1 MLITIRSRFYRF
13 SISIIFIGTTLHAP
27 ANGDIAQ
34 IPLETVVAVEPNVML
49 FIDNSPS
56 MGSLSTHSDYDPEF
70 PYPHWQISQQT
81 WGEHIP
87 ARDDDYVF
95 LDQLLPGNCPEGFVQ
110 GVKDAQLSCLKLRP
124 SSSGRSQYTRRYLDF
139 LFETFTSGTDLSQ
152 QREDGSWLIPGVSR
166 LDKLKQTAADLA
178 ADLSHTQLC
187 LASFAQ
193 ESTEL
198 AIHQT
203 CTAEH
208 DQIHRLIDAI
218 ELNTHGDSPLGK
230 VYLQIWEYFKGIQ
243 SSDEP
248 GITAS
253 SPVRYRCQGNGIV
266 LFSDGIEA
274 PEFTLYNGSAA
285 SLETAVQY
293 AEQTDLYQ
301 AEVYDDAGRSFG
313 DGRIIHNQ
321 GQITVAEQFAHQ
333 NIVGFFVPEGGTPS
347 TTNGAIFNM
356 VSERIDASRVKA
368 LASQIQSVLRS
379 HSREYHSAAPIVS
392 AIDSSGETI
401 AYRAIFHTTD
411 WTSSIEAYRV
421 ETGSEGNSS
430 INAFWDSDNLLPVHQ
445 QRNIMTITPQAASST
460 SEPSLGP
467 ILFLWNQL
475 QNVEAMIPGINAS
488 VVAWIRGDRYQEL
501 SNGGRYRDRDR
512 VLGDIVHTKA
522 AVLPVIPD
530 QLYPDPDYRGF
541 IDQMAQ
547 TRTHPIIFFG
557 GNDGFL
563 HGFTG
568 SSFNGEEVFALAPW
582 TLLPDLVQL
591 TERGYR
597 HRFFFDG
604 PLTLIDAK
612 LGDDTE
618 QNPWRSIL
626 LATFGA
632 GAKGLIALD
641 VTDPRKFEMRTQQ
654 DLEDIF
660 LWEINPT
667 TSTVLE
673 NSTSPYAAIGHL
685 LSSPSIVRTRNSDLS
700 ETWYAVTGNGIGADS
715 NQSMV
720 YIIDLKSGRLD
731 HSVSLSPGVES
742 GITSVTPVDLDHDS
756 YVDRLYAADLSGKV
770 WRLDWNTDRAQ
781 FENYYHSD
789 GNPVPLFSAT
799 GIAQS
804 TGHDL
809 SQPIVSGFEV
819 GQISGKGYED
829 GVILYFGTG
838 KFYDY
843 GDLVTE
849 NAASKPVNSV
859 YALWDS
865 GSGGNLNRDRL
876 VNHDLIEERSGD
888 TTFRFID
895 GRAPLY
901 TNDGEHGWV
910 LDLRGHYEQ
919 VLHAP
924 KLIHGRIQFTTLE
937 NTERH
942 SDPCTATPNGWT
954 MEADAITGQNPPSPV
969 FDLNLDGELDSQDY
983 TQGDVAPS
991 GIKPGSGSV
1000 SPPAIVQIGEGDNTV
1015 LIRLG
1020 NDADGELWQSSSPV
1034 TIKRQSWRTLE

>member
-1 MLITIRSRFYRF
+1 MLIPNRSRFYRLSF
-13 SISIIFIGTTLHAP
+13 SILLTGASLHAP
-27 ANGDIAQ
+27 VSGDIAQ
-34 IPLETVVAVEPNVML
+34 TPLETVVSAEPNVML

-56 MGSLSTHSDYDPEF
+56 MGSLSTHPDYDPEF

-81 WGEHIP
+81 WGEDFP

-95 LDQLLPGNCPEGFVQ
+95 LDELQPGNCPEEFVQ
-110 GVKDAQLSCLKLRP
+110 GVKEAHSSCLKLRP
-124 SSSGRSQYTRRYLDF
+124 SLSGRSQYTRRYLNF
-139 LFETFTSGTDLSQ
+139 LFETFSSGTDLSQ
-152 QREDGSWLIPGVSR
+152 HRDDGSWLIPGKSR
-166 LDKLKQTAADLA
+166 LDILKQTAADLA
-178 ADLSHTQLC
+178 ANLSHTKLC

-198 AIHQT
+198 EIHQT
-203 CTAEH
+203 CTAEQ
-208 DQIHRLIDAI
+208 DEIHRLIDAI
-218 ELNTHGDSPLGK
+218 ELNTHGASPLGK
-230 VYLQIWEYFKGIQ
+230 VYLQIWEYFKGIP

-248 GITAS
+248 GVTAT
-253 SPVRYRCQGNGIV
+253 SPVRYRCQGNGAV
-266 LFSDGIEA
+266 VFSDGIEA
-274 PEFTLYNGSAA
+274 PEVTLYNGSAA
-285 SLETAVQY
+285 SLETAVQH

-313 DGRIIHNQ
+313 DGIFIQNQ
-321 GQITVAEQFAHQ
+321 EQTTVAEQFTHQ
-333 NIVGFFVPEGGTPS
+333 NIVGFFVSEGGSSS
-347 TTNGAIFNM
+347 TTYGANFNT
-356 VSERIDASRVKA
+356 VSDQIDASQVKT
-368 LASQIQSVLRS
+368 LASRIQSVLRS
-379 HSREYHSAAPIVS
+379 HSQEYHSIAPIVS
-392 AIDSSGETI
+392 AIDASGETI
-401 AYRAIFHTTD
+401 AFRAVFDTTD

-421 ETGSEGNSS
+421 ETASEGNSS
-430 INAFWDSDNLLPVHQ
+430 INAFWDSDSLLPAHQ
-445 QRNIMTITPQAASST
+445 LRNIMTIAPQTALST
-460 SEPSLGP
+460 SESNLGP
-467 ILFLWNQL
+467 VLFQWNQL
-475 QNVEAMIPGINAS
+475 QDIEALIPGINAS
-488 VVAWIRGDRYQEL
+488 IVAWIRGDRYQEI

-522 AVLPVIPD
+522 AVLPVVPD

-547 TRTHPIIFFG
+547 TRIHPIIFFG

-568 SSFNGEEVFALAPW
+568 ASFNGEEVFALAPW
-582 TLLPDLVQL
+582 TLLPDLAQL
-591 TERGYR
+591 AEPDYH

-604 PLTLIDAK
+604 PLTLIDAR

-618 QNPWRSIL
+618 QNPWRSVL

-667 TSTVLE
+667 TSSGLE
-673 NSTSPYAAIGHL
+673 NSTSPYSSIGHL
-685 LSSPSIVRTRNSDLS
+685 LSSPSIVRTRNSDFS

-715 NQSMV
+715 NQSVV
-720 YIIDLKSGRLD
+720 YVIDLKSGRLD

-756 YVDRLYAADLSGKV
+756 YVDRLYATDLSGQI
-770 WRLDWNTDRAQ
+770 WRLDWNSDRAQ
-781 FENYYHSD
+781 FESYYHND

-799 GIAQS
+799 GIEQS

-819 GQISGKGYED
+819 GQIPGKGYQD

-843 GDLVTE
+843 GDLVAE
-849 NAASKPVNSV
+849 NMTSRPVNSI

-865 GSGGNLNRDRL
+865 GSSGSLSRDRL
-876 VNHDLIEERSGD
+876 VNHHLIEERIGD
-888 TTFRFID
+888 TSFRFIE

-901 TNDGEHGWV
+901 TDDGEHGWV
-910 LDLRGHYEQ
+910 LDLPGHYEQ

-924 KLIHGRIQFTTLE
+924 KLLHGRIQFTTLE
-937 NTERH
+937 NTERLP
-942 SDPCTATPNGWT
+942 DPCTAAPNGWT

-969 FDLNLDGELDSQDY
+969 FDLNLDGDLDRQDY
-983 TQGDVAPS
+983 TQDGVAPS
-991 GIKPGSGSV
+991 GVQPGSGSV
-1000 SPPAIVQIGEGDNTV
+1000 SPPAIIQIGEGDNTV

-1020 NDADGELWQSSSPV
+1020 NDADAELWQSSSPV